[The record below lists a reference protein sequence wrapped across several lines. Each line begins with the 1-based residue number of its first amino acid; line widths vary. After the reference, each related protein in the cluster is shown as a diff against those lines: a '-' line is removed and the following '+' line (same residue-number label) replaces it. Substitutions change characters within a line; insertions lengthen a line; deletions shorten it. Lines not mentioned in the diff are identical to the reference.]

1 MIVVKRQ
8 DNLITIEGHAN
19 YSDGEDIVCASV
31 SSIMY
36 TTVNAC
42 LKLNDTS
49 IDYKDNGNTVSIKV
63 LSDDKYT
70 KALIKNMISLC
81 LELSSKYPNNIK
93 VESEE

>member
-1 MIVVKRQ
+1 MIVVKKQ
-8 DNLITIEGHAN
+8 DNLITLEGHAKFSN
-19 YSDGEDIVCASV
+19 GEDIVCASV

-42 LKLNDTS
+42 LKLNNTS
-49 IDYKDNGNTVSIKV
+49 IEYKDNGSIVSIKV

-70 KALIKNMISLC
+70 KALIRNMISLY
-81 LELSSKYPNNIK
+81 LELSDKYPNNIK

>member
-1 MIVVKRQ
+1 MITIKREG
-8 DNLITIEGHAN
+8 NLITIEGHADYKN
-19 YSDGEDIVCASV
+19 KDDIVCASV

-42 LKLNDTS
+42 LKLKSTS
-49 IDYKDNGNTVSIKV
+49 IDYKDDGEIVTINI

-70 KALIKNMISLC
+70 KALINNMLSLYM
-81 LELSSKYPNNIK
+81 ELTSKYPNNIK

>member
-1 MIVVKRQ
+1 MIVVKKEG
-8 DNLITIEGHAN
+8 NLITIKGHAN

-42 LKLNDTS
+42 FKLNDTS
-49 IDYKDNGNTVSIKV
+49 IEYKDNGNTVSIKV
-63 LSDDKYT
+63 LSEDKYT
-70 KALIKNMISLC
+70 ASLIRNMISLY